1 MNFIPLLMLIVGL
14 LVIAYRQSGAR
25 AAVFLVAFC
34 LVVTM
39 FSGGSLWLVLLLF
52 LAGSLLFLVAVSDV
66 RRRYLTA
73 PLFKRMAVAVPEM
86 SQTEREALEAGTVW
100 WDGDL
105 FSGRPDWHKL
115 RGFPAPA
122 LSEPEQAFIEGPLDR
137 LCAMLDDWESTHH
150 RYDLSPQVWAFLK
163 QQKFFGMIIPQ
174 QYEGLGFSAQ
184 AHSAVVAKIA
194 TRSISAAVTVMVP
207 NSLGPG
213 ELILEYGTEQQKQHY
228 LPRLARGDEI
238 PCFALTG
245 PEAGSDAAAIPDRGV
260 VCQQP
265 DARGEMQLGVR
276 LSWNKRYIT
285 LAPVA
290 TVLGIAFKLHDPD
303 GLIGEEPEPGI
314 SCALIP
320 TDTPG
325 VEIGARHFPLNGV
338 FMNGPT
344 RGRDVFIRMDQLIGG
359 QAYAGKGWRML
370 MESLAAGRCI
380 SLPALSVGGAQL
392 AARASGAYAAIR
404 RQFNT
409 PIGQFEGV
417 AEALAR
423 IAGNTYR
430 MNAARLMTVVAL
442 DMGERPSVLSAILK
456 YHLTEGLRSCL
467 NDAMDIQGGSGI
479 CLGPHNLFGR
489 AYQTIPIAITVE
501 GANILTRSLIIFG
514 QGAMRSHPTLFKEL
528 EALRE
533 DDSRAFDRAFN
544 QHLSNLCGHAA
555 RSFWLGLSRGRLN
568 PHQYGGLSREYTEL
582 SHLAAGF
589 ALIADV
595 TLALLGGAL
604 KRKER
609 ISARLGDAL
618 SHLYLASA
626 SLKRFHDEGE
636 REVDRPFL
644 DWALADSKYQAQRA
658 LLAVLRNYPNRWLAG
673 VLRFVAFPSG
683 AYYRAVDD
691 RLEHKLAKQLM
702 QTGDCRDRL
711 TSDVYIGDAEQQT
724 GRLEAA
730 LKLSI
735 ESRSIEQ
742 KIKRVLGKK
751 SMLLSETKSLISE
764 SLEQDIINDAEAA
777 LLLKAAKARHAVI
790 QVDAFETLY
799 PEPHFRGSPAQH
811 DHSQTKT
818 GGVSDV

>member
-1 MNFIPLLMLIVGL
+1 MNLIPFIMLVVGL
-14 LVIAYRQSGAR
+14 GVIAYRQSGVR
-25 AAVFLVAFC
+25 AAVFWVSLW
-34 LVVTM
+34 LVVVI
-39 FSGGSLWLVLLLF
+39 FSGGSIWLILWLFLLGSMLFVL
-52 LAGSLLFLVAVSDV
+52 AISDY
-66 RRRYLTA
+66 RRRYITA
-73 PLFKRMAVAVPEM
+73 PLFKLMAAAVPDM

-122 LSEPEQAFIEGPLDR
+122 LSASEQAFIDGPLDR

-150 RYDLSPQVWAFLK
+150 RYDLSPQVWAYLK
-163 QQKFFGMIIPQ
+163 QEKFFGMIIPQ

-213 ELILEYGTEQQKQHY
+213 ELILEYGTAQQKQHY

-265 DARGEMQLGVR
+265 DASGEMQLGVR
-276 LSWNKRYIT
+276 LNWNKRYIT

-290 TVLGIAFKLHDPD
+290 TLLGIAFKLHDPD
-303 GLIGEEPEPGI
+303 GLIGDQPEPGI

-392 AARASGAYAAIR
+392 AARATGAYAAIR

-417 AEALAR
+417 EEALAR

-514 QGAMRSHPTLFKEL
+514 QGAMRAHPTLFKEL
-528 EALRE
+528 EALRD

-544 QHLSNLCGHAA
+544 QHLSNLCGNAA
-555 RSFWLGLSRGRLN
+555 RSFWLGLTRGRLS
-568 PHQYGGLSREYTEL
+568 PHRYGALSHDYTEL
-582 SHLAAGF
+582 SHLSAGF
-589 ALIADV
+589 ALIADI

-636 REVDRPFL
+636 PELDRSL
-644 DWALADSKYQAQRA
+644 LKWALADSKYQAQQA
-658 LLAVLRNYPNRWLAG
+658 LLEVLRNYPNKWLAAM
-673 VLRFVAFPSG
+673 LRFIVFPSG
-683 AYYRAVDD
+683 AFYRVPDD
-691 RLEHKLAKQLM
+691 RLEHQLAKHLM
-702 QTGDCRDRL
+702 QPGDSRDRL
-711 TSDVYIGDAEQQT
+711 TADVYIGDAEQQT

-730 LKLSI
+730 LTLSI
-735 ESRSIEQ
+735 QSRSIEQ
-742 KIKRVLGKK
+742 KIKRMLGKK
-751 SMLLSETKSLISE
+751 AMLLTETKSLISE
-764 SLEQDIINDAEAA
+764 SLEQEIINDAEAA
-777 LLLKAAKARHAVI
+777 LLLKAAEARHAVI
-790 QVDAFETLY
+790 QVDEFETLY
-799 PEPHFRGSPAQH
+799 PEPHLRSGMTEPRNAEGKSN
-811 DHSQTKT
+811 
-818 GGVSDV
+818 GVSDV